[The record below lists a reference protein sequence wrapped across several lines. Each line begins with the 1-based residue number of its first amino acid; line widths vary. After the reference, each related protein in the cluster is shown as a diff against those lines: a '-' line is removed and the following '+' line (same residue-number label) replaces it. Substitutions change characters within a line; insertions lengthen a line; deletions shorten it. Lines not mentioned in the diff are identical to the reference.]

1 MALSRESIAL
11 RKSNAVFKRGV
22 DPDNLITV
30 LYSKLLL
37 TPEER
42 SKATQRTLT
51 DDQKLEEVFTSL
63 EKRVSVTP
71 GDFHKLVEALRDE
84 PVLKPAGDKVQGQ
97 SIDIAP

>member
-30 LYSKLLL
+30 LYSNILL
-37 TPEER
+37 TPEEK
-42 SKATQRTLT
+42 SKATHKTLT

-63 EKRVSVTP
+63 ERRVSVIP

-84 PVLKPAGDKVQGQ
+84 PALKPVGDKMQGQ